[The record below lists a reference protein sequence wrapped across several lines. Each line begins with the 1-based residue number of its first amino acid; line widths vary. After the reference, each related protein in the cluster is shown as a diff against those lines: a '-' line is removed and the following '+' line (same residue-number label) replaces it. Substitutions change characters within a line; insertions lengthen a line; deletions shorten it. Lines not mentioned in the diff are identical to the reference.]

1 MNENSK
7 IITGK
12 KFYHVG
18 LVEIL
23 EEPLWLAFTNSGI
36 CASEFKNMT
45 SLKDFKKQLKE
56 KTGNSFLRVNSL
68 PKDIKEGINQWQA
81 GSWPSK
87 LKFEIS
93 SYSPFQQKVWKSC
106 SRIPFGETT
115 TYSEVARDVNNPK
128 AQRAVGSALGANP
141 IPLIIP
147 CHRVV
152 RNDRKVGSYAY
163 GSHLKELLLER
174 ENYAKVLY

>member
-1 MNENSK
+1 MNKNSK

-68 PKDIKEGINQWQA
+68 PKDIKEGIIQWQA
-81 GSWPSK
+81 GSWP
-87 LKFEIS
+87 
-93 SYSPFQQKVWKSC
+93 
-106 SRIPFGETT
+106 
-115 TYSEVARDVNNPK
+115 A
-128 AQRAVGSALGANP
+128 
-141 IPLIIP
+141 
-147 CHRVV
+147 
-152 RNDRKVGSYAY
+152 
-163 GSHLKELLLER
+163 
-174 ENYAKVLY
+174 